1 MPLQVAIQMDPL
13 AGANFASDSSIR
25 IAAEAERRGA
35 EVYVYEAKDLSWQ
48 PGLLSAPARRVQGLN
63 PPEAAYTAGPAETL
77 DLGRMDVIWV
87 RQDPP
92 FDMAYIASLHLLE
105 LVADRVLVLNNPRS
119 IRDAPEKMLVLRFPQ
134 LTPPTLITRD
144 RAAVDAFRE
153 VQRDII
159 IKPLN
164 GHAGHGV
171 FHIGPGDENYGA
183 ALETLLGL
191 SREPLI
197 VQRYLPEVRAGDRR
211 ILLVDGAPV
220 GGFARVPAAGEAR
233 AAMRTGSRVE
243 KLTLTARE
251 REICAALGPLL
262 REMGLLFVGIDVI
275 GGYLTEVNVTSPT
288 GIAQTLRLDGVDAAA
303 LIWDAIDQRL
313 GR

>member
-1 MPLQVAIQMDPL
+1 MALRVAIQMDPL

-25 IAAEAERRGA
+25 IAAEAGRRGA
-35 EVYVYEAKDLSWQ
+35 AVYFYEAKDLSWQ
-48 PGLLSAPARRVQGLN
+48 NGRLTAPARRVQNLN
-63 PPEAAYTAGPAETL
+63 PPETTYVAGDVETL
-77 DLGRMDVIWV
+77 DLGAMDVIWV

-92 FDMAYIASLHLLE
+92 FDMAYIASLQLLE
-105 LVADRVLVLNNPRS
+105 LVADKVLVLNNPRS
-119 IRDAPEKMLVLRFPQ
+119 IRDAPEKMLVLQFPD

-144 RAAVDAFRE
+144 RKAVDAFRE
-153 VQRDII
+153 THRDII

-171 FHIGPGDENYGA
+171 FHIGAGDENYTS
-183 ALETLLGL
+183 ALETLLAANK
-191 SREPLI
+191 EPLI

-211 ILLVDGAPV
+211 ILLVEGEPV

-243 KLTLTARE
+243 KLELTSRE
-251 REICAALGPLL
+251 REICAALGPVL
-262 REMGLLFVGIDVI
+262 RNMGLLFVGIDVI

-288 GIAQTLRLDGVDAAA
+288 GIAQAQKLDGVDVAA
-303 LIWDAIDQRL
+303 LIWNAIEKRL
-313 GR
+313 RR